1 MLNTNKNGV
10 ERWGDMQRQYEDTV
24 SLLNKQLQV
33 NEDLASNVLKL
44 KELNSQLE
52 YSWG

>member
-1 MLNTNKNGV
+1 
-10 ERWGDMQRQYEDTV
+10 MQRKYEDTV

-33 NEDLASNVLKL
+33 NEDLSSNVLKL

>member
-1 MLNTNKNGV
+1 
-10 ERWGDMQRQYEDTV
+10 MQRQYEDTV